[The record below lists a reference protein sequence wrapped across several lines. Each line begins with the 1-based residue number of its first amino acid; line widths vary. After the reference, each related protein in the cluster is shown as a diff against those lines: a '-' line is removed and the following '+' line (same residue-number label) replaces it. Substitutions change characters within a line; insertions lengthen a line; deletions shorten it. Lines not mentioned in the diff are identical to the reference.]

1 MAAILAIQSTIID
14 LSPFPHRSPCP
25 HGPFVG
31 LSWDGLFVVGWL
43 GLGLDLRVWAR
54 SVRSLVGGDT
64 YRVRGIGGVGSGD
77 PTAGFRKGVE
87 GDGEDDDDSNNDL
100 LDVGG
105 DVHEHETVEQNAD
118 EDRADDRA
126 EDRADA
132 AE

>member
-1 MAAILAIQSTIID
+1 M
-14 LSPFPHRSPCP
+14 SPSPCSHVSP
-25 HGPFVG
+25 CSHGPFVG
-31 LSWDGLFVVGWL
+31 LVLGWAL
-43 GLGLDLRVWAR
+43 RSGMARARTGFKGLGALNSIPCR
-54 SVRSLVGGDT
+54 GDT

-87 GDGEDDDDSNNDL
+87 GDSEDDDDSDNDL